1 MIRFALVLALLTAPL
16 ATLADAPVVTQTV
29 ATETARG
36 VWTFSVTIRHPDT
49 GWDDYAD
56 GWAIEDAAGTELGF
70 RLLVH
75 PHVNEQPFSRSLGG
89 VAIPAD
95 VKKVFIRPRDLT
107 GFSSDLFEVPL
118 P

>member
-1 MIRFALVLALLTAPL
+1 MQMRHVIPIALIALSAQARADPAQIVAVRAEASGERWRFDV
-16 ATLADAPVVTQTV
+16 TLAH
-29 ATETARG
+29 G
-36 VWTFSVTIRHPDT
+36 DT